1 MVQLLLLILQLFGAI
16 SLFIIA
22 MKLVSDSLQA
32 LSGDR
37 LQYTI
42 NKLTKNNFTAF
53 LTGTI
58 FTTSIQSSSA
68 SSVFFLS
75 FVNAGLINL
84 RKAFALIIGANIGT
98 TITLWLIVAG
108 LQFNLL
114 YIALPLLIVAVPLY
128 ISQFRNRRL
137 IGTIFIGFSMLFFAL
152 FLMKSFLP
160 DFTQIDLL
168 QKYIS
173 QYQDFTFFS
182 AILFLII
189 GLVLTICI
197 HFSSATIAISLI
209 LVSKGLPMELAAAM
223 ILGANIGT
231 TFTTQIAS
239 FVGNQSTRM
248 VANFHTFFNVC
259 SAIIFLFFIPYIIQF
274 LENFISNP
282 NILLIG
288 FDTITNIVMGV
299 IFLLILN
306 PLCDFIIQKVNLSE
320 DKNIKNLNFIN
331 IPFGNNPNLY
341 LNDANRSILRL
352 ATVTRQSIQTL
363 GRMITESDEEKF
375 KVLKHRILELEN
387 ESDEIETEITDYLM
401 KIYDLEINHTKA
413 NHIQQLLNIC
423 HHLENIGDIA
433 IKMTIIH
440 NKRRKSNSFITPNLR
455 LHLSHLQQEL
465 NLATTILI
473 QHLSSSNQEI
483 DLEKSKQIEC
493 NINAMYKNAENDLI
507 KIIEKGKLP
516 TLSALYYKELIQNYE
531 LIGDHIYKANKA
543 LIKR

>member
-1 MVQLLLLILQLFGAI
+1 MICQYFSQKITFNLHTKHYFCPLIMVQLLLLILQLFGAI
-16 SLFIIA
+16 SLFVIA

-42 NKLTKNNFTAF
+42 NRLTKNNFTAF
-53 LTGTI
+53 LTGTL

-114 YIALPLLIVAVPLY
+114 YIALPLLIIAVPLY

-197 HFSSATIAISLI
+197 HFSSFLYDFVFYPRYYPILKLI
-209 LVSKGLPMELAAAM
+209 
-223 ILGANIGT
+223 T
-231 TFTTQIAS
+231 
-239 FVGNQSTRM
+239 
-248 VANFHTFFNVC
+248 
-259 SAIIFLFFIPYIIQF
+259 Y
-274 LENFISNP
+274 
-282 NILLIG
+282 
-288 FDTITNIVMGV
+288 
-299 IFLLILN
+299 
-306 PLCDFIIQKVNLSE
+306 
-320 DKNIKNLNFIN
+320 
-331 IPFGNNPNLY
+331 
-341 LNDANRSILRL
+341 
-352 ATVTRQSIQTL
+352 
-363 GRMITESDEEKF
+363 
-375 KVLKHRILELEN
+375 
-387 ESDEIETEITDYLM
+387 
-401 KIYDLEINHTKA
+401 
-413 NHIQQLLNIC
+413 
-423 HHLENIGDIA
+423 
-433 IKMTIIH
+433 
-440 NKRRKSNSFITPNLR
+440 
-455 LHLSHLQQEL
+455 
-465 NLATTILI
+465 
-473 QHLSSSNQEI
+473 
-483 DLEKSKQIEC
+483 
-493 NINAMYKNAENDLI
+493 
-507 KIIEKGKLP
+507 
-516 TLSALYYKELIQNYE
+516 
-531 LIGDHIYKANKA
+531 
-543 LIKR
+543 